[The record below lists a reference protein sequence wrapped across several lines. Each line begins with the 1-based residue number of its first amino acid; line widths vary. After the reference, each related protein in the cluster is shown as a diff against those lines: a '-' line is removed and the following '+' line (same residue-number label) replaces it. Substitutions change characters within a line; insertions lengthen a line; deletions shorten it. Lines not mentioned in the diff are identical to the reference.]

1 MVKIIDR
8 FLNLVFPKH
17 CVFCHTSGDYL
28 CLNCF
33 SQIQFLKTQYCSY
46 CQNMS
51 VDGSTHLQCQK
62 RLGLDGLISV
72 AFYHGPIQS
81 LIKSLKYGR
90 IKDLQGTIKQL
101 LAGFLVDEEKLF
113 LAQSMVIPVPLHF
126 FKKNFRGFN
135 QAQILGEAAAQV
147 LGLELKP
154 DILIRQRFT
163 VSQTGLKKRE
173 RLENIEAA
181 FAINSRAGSI
191 AGKNIVLVDDVWT
204 TGATIKECSKVLKQN
219 GASKVWAL
227 TLVRDE
233 KKMV

>member
-1 MVKIIDR
+1 MSKIIDK
-8 FLNLVFPKH
+8 FLDLVFPKH

-33 SQIQFLKTQYCSY
+33 SQIQFLKTQYCPY

-90 IKDLQGTIKQL
+90 IKDLEGTIKQL
-101 LAGFLVDEEKLF
+101 LARFLVDEEDLF
-113 LAQSMVIPVPLHF
+113 LPQSIVIPVPLHF
-126 FKKNFRGFN
+126 FKRNFRGFN
-135 QAQILGEAAAQV
+135 QAQVLGEAVGQT
-147 LGLELKP
+147 LDLELKP
-154 DILIRQRFT
+154 GVLTRQRFT
-163 VSQTGLKKRE
+163 ASQTGLKKRE
-173 RLENIEAA
+173 RSENIEGA
-181 FAINSRAGSI
+181 FVISSKVRSI

-204 TGATIKECSKVLKQN
+204 TGATIKECSKVLKQA
-219 GASKVWAL
+219 GVKKVWAM
-227 TLVRDE
+227 TLARDE